1 MISRNQRRDARS
13 AVAAAPPAFALA
25 AIAFVLALTTSLAS
39 AAGATGDE
47 PAAVTELR
55 FRDFFRMPVGPR
67 GLEPSSQLVALDGR
81 SVRIR
86 GYVVRQAERIPGL
99 LILSPLPVELGDADE
114 SLSDDLPPA
123 VVFVHFDAPAPDV
136 AGLVQVTGTLDLGAR
151 DEADGHVSQVRLQL
165 SAVQAAAIEP
175 IPVPVTAS
183 VTAPRS
189 SQ

>member
-1 MISRNQRRDARS
+1 MNFRNPRYGARS
-13 AVAAAPPAFALA
+13 ANAAAPILVALA
-25 AIAFVLALTTSLAS
+25 AIAVALTASLAS
-39 AAGATGDE
+39 AATETADD
-47 PAAVTELR
+47 PAAVAELR
-55 FRDFFRMPVGPR
+55 FRDFFQMPVGPR
-67 GLEPSSQLVALDGR
+67 GLEPSAQLLALDGR
-81 SVRIR
+81 TVRIR

-123 VVFVHFDAPAPDV
+123 VVFVHFDPSAHDV
-136 AGLVQVTGTLDLGAR
+136 AGLVQVTGTLDLGPR

-165 SAVQAAAIEP
+165 TAVQAAAIEA

-183 VTAPRS
+183 VATPDS

>member
-39 AAGATGDE
+39 AASATGDE

-86 GYVVRQAERIPGL
+86 GYVVRQAERTPGL

-123 VVFVHFDAPAPDV
+123 VVFVHFDASAPDV